1 MRTPH
6 EHGKRASI
14 TDTRKDRVVQIR
26 LHDGSNAWPTRMWQ
40 LIFREDSAHAS
51 KEFAVHYFDGSIRS
65 RAIRQREMMSVI
77 RLLLEQAHYLVLEVC
92 SAVRH
97 PLFGYSVVGEPV
109 DEDVGDRFSGCVLG
123 WREPD
128 ITTVVVLQYEDVEV
142 VVFSW

>member
-1 MRTPH
+1 MHRRSSRHTTSTVPFD
-6 EHGKRASI
+6 HGQYASV
-14 TDTRKDRVVQIR
+14 K
-26 LHDGSNAWPTRMWQ
+26 
-40 LIFREDSAHAS
+40 
-51 KEFAVHYFDGSIRS
+51 
-65 RAIRQREMMSVI
+65 MMSGI

-97 PLFGYSVVGEPV
+97 PLFGDSVVGEPV